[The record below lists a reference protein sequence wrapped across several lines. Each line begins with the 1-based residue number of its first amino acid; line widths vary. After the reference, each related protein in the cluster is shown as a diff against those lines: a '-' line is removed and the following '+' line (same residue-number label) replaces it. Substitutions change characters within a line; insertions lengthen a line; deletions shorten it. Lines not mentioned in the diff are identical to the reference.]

1 MVDCFPAGRH
11 VRYHSH
17 TVGEAPSGIKGWS
30 TVFLPGDTSGTTVT
44 LWEKY
49 CKLRVS
55 VRLAHKP
62 GCHLLS

>member
-1 MVDCFPAGRH
+1 MTDNENYRGHQDNEIP
-11 VRYHSH
+11 
-17 TVGEAPSGIKGWS
+17 APSGIKGWS